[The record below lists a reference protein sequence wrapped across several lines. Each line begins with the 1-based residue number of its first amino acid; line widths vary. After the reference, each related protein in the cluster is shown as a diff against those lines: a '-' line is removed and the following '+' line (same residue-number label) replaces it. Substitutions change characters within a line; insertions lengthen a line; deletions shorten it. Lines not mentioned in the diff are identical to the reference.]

1 MAGRIVVAEGNISD
15 RRSRTVL
22 GTGRIPEVASA
33 GALPGESLEMRPFLI
48 FALVLNLLSV
58 ACGPEIRHV
67 FQDREAIEAHLKGE
81 LPVGMDKET
90 VRDRLAKMGATITQD
105 RDISFRSRSNESRC
119 SSHFRVLLSTYR
131 LPFDVDVVAF
141 IGFDTTDRVCDI
153 EVRKWT
159 DAL

>member
-1 MAGRIVVAEGNISD
+1 MRFFLVF
-15 RRSRTVL
+15 VL
-22 GTGRIPEVASA
+22 V
-33 GALPGESLEMRPFLI
+33 
-48 FALVLNLLSV
+48 FALLLA
-58 ACGPEIRHV
+58 ACGPKVRHI
-67 FQDREAIEAHLKGE
+67 FQDQEAIESHLEGE

-105 RDISFRSRSNESRC
+105 RDISFYSRSHESKC

-131 LPFDVDVVAF
+131 LPFDVAVIAF

-153 EVRKWT
+153 EVRKDT